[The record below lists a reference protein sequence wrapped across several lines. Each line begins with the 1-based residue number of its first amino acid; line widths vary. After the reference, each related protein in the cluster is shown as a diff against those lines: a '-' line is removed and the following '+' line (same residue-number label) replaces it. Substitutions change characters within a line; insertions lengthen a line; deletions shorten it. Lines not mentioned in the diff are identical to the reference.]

1 MTIKNTVFWCTGG
14 KKVRLNL
21 NKKILATAIC
31 PILMVGIVVIVISLT
46 MVKSSLIDEV
56 KNSLKGTAAATLAAY
71 DQNSGEYMQAENG
84 DVWKGGYNISKSEAL
99 ADSIRNRS
107 GMDVTFFY
115 GKERIMTSAKDKN
128 GDRILGSPAGDVIVE
143 RVLNSGEEFF
153 SKAVSLDGTLNYGYY
168 IPVYQRGSSTNPI
181 GMIFVGTDKE
191 AKDAAINRMIW
202 LIIIAVLVVMGICM
216 LIVVIVAFSI
226 TGALKESIRSM
237 QHVAKGE
244 LGIEVSRKLT
254 ARMDE
259 IGDMSKAIQTLQS
272 ELQYILQK
280 IAASTKEL
288 TSASENLEVT
298 AKDTNL
304 TMKQV
309 ESAVS
314 TISQNAIEQAKNTR
328 GTSEHILLMGSQ
340 ISETA
345 KEVGTLNENADIMR
359 SSSAQAAETI
369 KQLRQINAEVEQSI
383 QTVTRQTNQTNESA
397 QKIREATELITSIA
411 EETNL
416 LSLNASIE
424 AARAGESGRGFAV
437 VASQIQKLAEQSN
450 ESSRTIEEITNAL
463 MTDSSVAVDTMKH
476 VQEIIDNQ
484 SRNMQDTENIV
495 SEVMRGIN
503 TSLKSIEQID
513 KTTVMLETSRNR
525 IVQTVEELSDIAQQ
539 NASSTQQT
547 SAQTVVVA
555 NTFGQIEHSAQE
567 LKRVAE
573 EISNAMRHFHL

>member
-1 MTIKNTVFWCTGG
+1 M
-14 KKVRLNL
+14 RLNL

-31 PILMVGIVVIVISLT
+31 PILIVGIVVIVISLT

-254 ARMDE
+254 VRMDE

-573 EISNAMRHFHL
+573 EISNAMQHFHL